1 MHPFAESIARHLGGA
16 SKSGDNWSCRCPAHD
31 DKRASLSITEKQ
43 DGKLLVHCHAGCD
56 QSLVISELKAQSLWP
71 TTAKPAPEALPPPV
85 QINIGAG
92 KGKIA
97 ATYDYVSEDGELLY
111 QAVRYEPKDF
121 RQRAPNGDGTWRWSI
136 KGVQRT
142 LYRLPEVLAALA
154 EGRTVYICEGE
165 KDVEAARS
173 LGMVAT
179 CNAMGADNGS
189 GNKWLPEFG
198 DILRGADVVV
208 VPDQDDAGIRHAE
221 WVISTLKD
229 KARSVR
235 VAPPVS
241 GKDLADWID
250 SGATVADIEAEAVD
264 AFELSHG
271 NDISLAVEENIGRKL
286 SAQPKP
292 ALFVDVGDLIDNLK
306 PIDWL
311 VEDYIEKD
319 SLSLVFS
326 PPSSGKSFIL
336 VDIACC
342 VATGTPWH
350 GRSVQQGP
358 VFYIAGEG
366 HNGMAR
372 RFAAWQKHHGVS
384 LKGAGI
390 YKSQRAIS
398 IYSEDSARELYETVK
413 EMSEVHG
420 VLPAI
425 VIIDTLARNFGEGDE
440 NSTEDMGKFI
450 SHIDT
455 YIRGPF
461 GCNVMTAHHS
471 GHGMDR
477 ARGSSSLKAA
487 LDSEYQV
494 VKDGPVLQFI
504 PTKMK
509 DAELPPELTF
519 RLTMVDLGEIDGKPM
534 NSAILAPQEDALD
547 FKVGTNS
554 AGEGISAKAVVE
566 LIQRG
571 WLPFSELK
579 DSLNCTKTTATRAVS
594 KCAERGLLEKE
605 GQGYKLTEKA
615 SGALSLTGHKLLEL
629 DKPVWKR
636 GE

>member
-1 MHPFAESIARHLGGA
+1 MQTTPESIARHLGGA
-16 SKSGDNWSCRCPAHD
+16 TKSGDNWSCRCPAHD

-56 QSLVISELKAQSLWP
+56 QALVISELKAIGLWP
-71 TTAKPAPEALPPPV
+71 TAAKLTPDALPPPPV
-85 QINIGAG
+85 QINIGQG
-92 KGKIA
+92 KGQIL
-97 ATYDYVSEDGELLY
+97 ATYDYIDEHGELLY

-121 RQRAPNGDGTWRWSI
+121 RQRRPNGGNGWVWSI
-136 KGVQRT
+136 KGVQRV
-142 LYRLPEVLAALA
+142 LYKLPEVLAAVA

-173 LGMVAT
+173 LGLVAT

-198 DILRGADVVV
+198 ETLRGADVVV
-208 VPDQDDAGIRHAE
+208 VPDQDEPGVRHAE
-221 WVISTLKD
+221 WVISTLQG
-229 KARSVR
+229 KARSVK
-235 VAPPVS
+235 VVNPAA
-241 GKDLADWID
+241 GKDLADWIEA
-250 SGATVADIEAEAVD
+250 GATVADIEAEAVS
-264 AFELSHG
+264 AFDTIPS
-271 NDISLAVEENIGRKL
+271 NDISPAIEK
-286 SAQPKP
+286 KP
-292 ALFVDVGDLIDNLK
+292 ALFVDVGELIDNLK

-311 VEDYIEKD
+311 VEDYVEKD
-319 SLSLVFS
+319 SLSLIFS
-326 PPSSGKSFIL
+326 PPSSGKSFVL

-350 GRSVQQGP
+350 GRPVQQGP

-398 IYSEDSARELYETVK
+398 IYSEDAARDLYEVVK
-413 EMSEVHG
+413 EMSEAHG
-420 VLPAI
+420 VLPALI
-425 VIIDTLARNFGEGDE
+425 IIDTVARNFGEGDE

-450 SHIDT
+450 NHLDT
-455 YIRGPF
+455 YVRLPF
-461 GCNVMTAHHS
+461 GCNVFLAHHS
-471 GHGMDR
+471 GHNMDR
-477 ARGSSSLKAA
+477 ARGSSALKAA

-494 VKDGPVLQFI
+494 AKDGPVLQLI

-534 NSAILAPQEDALD
+534 NSAILAPQEDVLD
-547 FKVGTNS
+547 FKVGTDS
-554 AGEGISAKAVVE
+554 AGQGITAKALVE
-566 LIQRG
+566 LVQRG
-571 WLPFSELK
+571 WIPFAELK
-579 DSLNCTKTTATRAVS
+579 DVLNCTKTTATRAVA
-594 KCAERGLLEKE
+594 KCVERDLLRKD
-605 GQGYKLTEKA
+605 GAGYKLTDKA
-615 SGALSLTGHKLLEL
+615 TGALSLTGHLLLEK

>member
-1 MHPFAESIARHLGGA
+1 MHITPESIARHLGGA

-43 DGKLLVHCHAGCD
+43 DGKLLVHCHAGCL
-56 QSLVISELKAQSLWP
+56 QSDVVSELKAQGLWP
-71 TTAKPAPEALPPPV
+71 TTAKPTPDALPPPPV
-85 QINIGAG
+85 QINIGQG
-92 KGKIA
+92 KGQIL
-97 ATYDYVSEDGELLY
+97 ATYDYIDEHGELLY

-121 RQRAPNGDGTWRWSI
+121 RQRRPDGGNGWVWSI
-136 KGVQRT
+136 KGVRRV
-142 LYRLPEVLAALA
+142 LYRLPEVLAAVA

-165 KDVEAARS
+165 KDVEAARA
-173 LGMVAT
+173 LGLVAT

-198 DILRGADVVV
+198 NFLMGADVVV
-208 VPDQDDAGIRHAE
+208 VPDQDEPGIRHAE
-221 WVISTLKD
+221 WVINTLRGVSKT
-229 KARSVR
+229 VR
-235 VAPPVS
+235 VVNPAS
-241 GKDLADWID
+241 GKDLADWIET
-250 SGATVADIEAEAVD
+250 GATVADIEAAAID
-264 AFELSHG
+264 AFAVEPG
-271 NDISLAVEENIGRKL
+271 NDISLSVEK
-286 SAQPKP
+286 KP
-292 ALFVDVGDLIDNLK
+292 ALFIDVGDLIDNLK

-311 VEDYIEKD
+311 VEDYVEKD
-319 SLSLVFS
+319 SLSLIFS

-350 GRSVQQGP
+350 GRPVQQGP

-398 IYSEDSARELYETVK
+398 IYSEDAARDLYETVR
-413 EMSEVHG
+413 EMSEAHG
-420 VLPAI
+420 VLPALI
-425 VIIDTLARNFGEGDE
+425 IIDTVARNFGEGDE

-450 SHIDT
+450 THLDT
-455 YIRGPF
+455 YVRLPF
-461 GCNVMTAHHS
+461 GCNVFLAHHS
-471 GHGMDR
+471 GHNMER
-477 ARGSSSLKAA
+477 ARGSSALKAA

-494 VKDGPVLQFI
+494 AKDGPVLQLI

-519 RLTMVDLGEIDGKPM
+519 RLTMVDLGEIDGRPM
-534 NSAILAPQEDALD
+534 NSAILAPQEDVLD
-547 FKVGTNS
+547 FKVGTDS
-554 AGEGISAKAVVE
+554 RGEGIAAKTLIE

-571 WLPFSELK
+571 WIPLSELK
-579 DSLNCTKTTATRAVS
+579 DTLNCTKIVAQRAVS
-594 KCAERGLLEKE
+594 RCAERGLLVKD
-605 GQGYKLTEKA
+605 GPGYKLTDKA
-615 SGALSLTGHKLLEL
+615 IGALSMTGHMLLEK

-636 GE
+636 GQE

>member
-1 MHPFAESIARHLGGA
+1 MHQFAESIARHLGGA

-56 QSLVISELKAQSLWP
+56 QALVVAELKAIGLWSS
-71 TTAKPAPEALPPPV
+71 AKPTPEALPPPPV

-92 KGKIA
+92 KGQIS

-121 RQRAPNGDGTWRWSI
+121 RQRAPNGHGGWTWSI

-142 LYRLPEVLAALA
+142 LYRLPEVLAAVA

-173 LGMVAT
+173 LGLVAT
-179 CNAMGADNGS
+179 CNAMGADNGT

-198 DILRGADVVV
+198 AIFKGADVVV
-208 VPDQDDAGIRHAE
+208 VPDQDEPGIRHAE
-221 WVISTLKD
+221 WVISTLQGRAK
-229 KARSVR
+229 SVR
-235 VAPPVS
+235 VSSPTA
-241 GKDLADWID
+241 GKDLADWIAA
-250 SGATVADIEAEAVD
+250 GAGVAQIEAAAVD
-264 AFELSHG
+264 AFEVETSG
-271 NDISLAVEENIGRKL
+271 DISLVIEK
-286 SAQPKP
+286 KP
-292 ALFVDVGDLIDNLK
+292 ALFVDVGELIDNLK

-311 VEDYIEKD
+311 VEDYIERD

-350 GRSVQQGP
+350 GRPVQQGP

-398 IYSEDSARELYETVK
+398 IYSEDAARDLYETVK
-413 EMSEVHG
+413 EMSEAHG

-425 VIIDTLARNFGEGDE
+425 VVIDTLARNFGEGDE

-455 YIRGPF
+455 YIRSPF

-494 VKDGPVLQFI
+494 VKEGSVLQFI

-519 RLTMVDLGEIDGKPM
+519 RLTMVDLGEVDGKPM

-579 DSLNCTKTTATRAVS
+579 DALNCTKTTATRAVS

-615 SGALSLTGHKLLEL
+615 IGALSLTGHKLLEL

-636 GE
+636 GQE